1 MKTGIAGAGS
11 LGSLFAS
18 FFIRAGIDTLL
29 YDISPDTV
37 NCIKKEL
44 KIATSSDEYV
54 FHPEISSDPT
64 ILSDA
69 DIIFLF
75 VKSYST
81 PGAAESLA
89 QVSKSD
95 SIIVSLQNG
104 LGNFELLQQKI
115 NPERIVYG
123 TTTFGA
129 AKKSPSEVI
138 FGGKGTVNIG
148 GSSEKAVSK
157 VKDLLENSGCDVAVT
172 DNPARTVWFKALINA
187 GINPVASILGI
198 KNGQILENTYAM
210 QMQEL
215 ILKEAVKAAQSI
227 GLDFDFAGVL
237 KETRKICS
245 KTSAN
250 ICSMLQDLNAGRK
263 TEITSI
269 NMKIAETGEAAGL
282 DMKHNRM
289 ISLIIQ
295 ALEESGKKTKFM
307 SKRII
312 I

>member
-29 YDISPDTV
+29 YDISTDTV
-37 NCIKKEL
+37 NSIKKEL
-44 KIATSSDEYV
+44 KIVDASDEYL
-54 FHPEISSDPT
+54 FHPEISSDPA

-81 PGAAESLA
+81 PGAAETLA
-89 QVSKSD
+89 KVSKSD

-104 LGNFELLQQKI
+104 LGNFEILKQKI
-115 NPERIVYG
+115 KPERIVYG

-129 AKKSPSEVI
+129 AKKSPSEII
-138 FGGKGTVNIG
+138 FGGTGTVNIG
-148 GSSEKAVSK
+148 GISDNAVSM
-157 VKDLLENSGCDVAVT
+157 VKDLLESSGCDVAVT
-172 DNPARTVWFKALINA
+172 DNPARAVWLKALINA

-198 KNGQILENTYAM
+198 KNGQILENTYAL
-210 QMQEL
+210 QMQES
-215 ILKEAVKAAQSI
+215 ILKEAVEAANSI

-237 KETRKICS
+237 EETRKICS

-250 ICSMLQDLNAGRK
+250 ICSMLQDLDAVRK

-269 NMKIAETGEAAGL
+269 NMKIAETGEAAGIN
-282 DMKHNRM
+282 MKYNRI

-295 ALEESGKKTKFM
+295 ALEESAKKT
-307 SKRII
+307 S
-312 I
+312 